1 MVTSC
6 CPDIPCQKF
15 LHLHPRQESLQL
27 PGIHEFCIHAF
38 LPASPEADHFAIIS
52 TSLNGLFSY
61 DSSHEIPEMVSSLQ
75 TLPKLDQI
83 SIEFMGFE
91 SPADMTSAEES
102 VIIEDLA
109 QGFKSAHLTR
119 NELTIVLAGI
129 GNEAVNTK
137 LLELLLKVANQVKVK
152 GGRLSLQISPNPRL
166 ACTLAFIL
174 STDDQLRGFVAF
186 GG

>member
-1 MVTSC
+1 
-6 CPDIPCQKF
+6 
-15 LHLHPRQESLQL
+15 
-27 PGIHEFCIHAF
+27 
-38 LPASPEADHFAIIS
+38 
-52 TSLNGLFSY
+52 
-61 DSSHEIPEMVSSLQ
+61 MVSSLQ
-75 TLPKLDQI
+75 TLLKLDQI
-83 SIEFMGFE
+83 SFEFMGFE
-91 SPADMTSAEES
+91 SPADITSAEES
-102 VIIEDLA
+102 VIIEDLT

-119 NELTIVLAGI
+119 NELTIVLVGI

-166 ACTLAFIL
+166 AYTLAFIL

>member
-1 MVTSC
+1 
-6 CPDIPCQKF
+6 
-15 LHLHPRQESLQL
+15 
-27 PGIHEFCIHAF
+27 
-38 LPASPEADHFAIIS
+38 
-52 TSLNGLFSY
+52 
-61 DSSHEIPEMVSSLQ
+61 MVSSLQ